1 MTLTRHSSAKSK
13 PYLKNYNALVDTV
26 PVVVLKSDNVMYTQA
41 LNVSGVEDVWSVF
54 GPVPPGVD
62 LNSGKAVHLF
72 PYKGDFCMS
81 VGAAVW
87 RKRHRD
93 TRDPEIKL
101 AAGNWPKLYVDAWEK
116 VGDACLPQAN
126 ARGVLPFVRLVG
138 KDIRF
143 HLVVLADDGRLL
155 ALDGDLA
162 AQGNQFI
169 ELKNVSDPTS
179 AVLVGFEIQRA
190 AYWNGSIVAYDNC
203 SYTWNLDVDFD
214 AHTFVAKDFLPVDRV
229 FVLTATDTGPVGVK
243 EDGWLYRGLRSGGT
257 IDGMDEKK
265 TTWARWIQLSGVTNL
280 NLGVASAGVM
290 LDLET
295 LTRSLRD
302 DYLGMQTSIYAAI
315 NKIQAFAT
323 THEVYLRQLLDSA
336 ENYQDSDYD
345 HAKHLMAI
353 RDGKRLVAHAK
364 IWARIL
370 HKQIGYAMASISAMA
385 NRLLIVKGQLNQ
397 QLVLL
402 QDKLRSLE
410 EQIKA
415 LNETKAKADAM
426 FWDSIRVILPGFGL
440 AAIGASIGVGAVTL
454 ESVGGPLF
462 VGGLVTACHQ
472 SSEEA
477 VEISNS
483 ESEVQRVVQAIVET
497 KAVADGFWDH
507 IKMFETL
514 NKFWGSVLHA
524 GESLEDMDEDT
535 AAKLG
540 ASILGESISI
550 QAALDTTRKVKNGS
564 QMYLSVLN
572 RVGIMLSEDSD
583 EEGQDWE

>member
-1 MTLTRHSSAKSK
+1 
-13 PYLKNYNALVDTV
+13 
-26 PVVVLKSDNVMYTQA
+26 
-41 LNVSGVEDVWSVF
+41 
-54 GPVPPGVD
+54 
-62 LNSGKAVHLF
+62 
-72 PYKGDFCMS
+72 
-81 VGAAVW
+81 
-87 RKRHRD
+87 
-93 TRDPEIKL
+93 
-101 AAGNWPKLYVDAWEK
+101 
-116 VGDACLPQAN
+116 
-126 ARGVLPFVRLVG
+126 
-138 KDIRF
+138 
-143 HLVVLADDGRLL
+143 
-155 ALDGDLA
+155 
-162 AQGNQFI
+162 
-169 ELKNVSDPTS
+169 
-179 AVLVGFEIQRA
+179 
-190 AYWNGSIVAYDNC
+190 
-203 SYTWNLDVDFD
+203 
-214 AHTFVAKDFLPVDRV
+214 
-229 FVLTATDTGPVGVK
+229 
-243 EDGWLYRGLRSGGT
+243 
-257 IDGMDEKK
+257 
-265 TTWARWIQLSGVTNL
+265 
-280 NLGVASAGVM
+280 
-290 LDLET
+290 
-295 LTRSLRD
+295 
-302 DYLGMQTSIYAAI
+302 MQTSIYAAI

-364 IWARIL
+364 VWARIL
-370 HKQIGYAMASISAMA
+370 HKQIGYAMASINAMA

-514 NKFWGSVLHA
+514 NKFWAVYYMPGRA
-524 GESLEDMDEDT
+524 WR
-535 AAKLG
+535 
-540 ASILGESISI
+540 IW
-550 QAALDTTRKVKNGS
+550 TRTRQRS
-564 QMYLSVLN
+564 SAPAF
-572 RVGIMLSEDSD
+572 
-583 EEGQDWE
+583 WENPSPSRRPSTPRGR

>member
-62 LNSGKAVHLF
+62 LSSGKTVHLF

-214 AHTFVAKDFLPVDRV
+214 AHTFVAKDLLPVDRV

-302 DYLGMQTSIYAAI
+302 DYLGRMPR
-315 NKIQAFAT
+315 KISGPCPSMVSPKSGSLHPRLSFGSP
-323 THEVYLRQLLDSA
+323 LL
-336 ENYQDSDYD
+336 
-345 HAKHLMAI
+345 
-353 RDGKRLVAHAK
+353 
-364 IWARIL
+364 
-370 HKQIGYAMASISAMA
+370 
-385 NRLLIVKGQLNQ
+385 
-397 QLVLL
+397 
-402 QDKLRSLE
+402 
-410 EQIKA
+410 
-415 LNETKAKADAM
+415 T
-426 FWDSIRVILPGFGL
+426 LP
-440 AAIGASIGVGAVTL
+440 
-454 ESVGGPLF
+454 
-462 VGGLVTACHQ
+462 
-472 SSEEA
+472 
-477 VEISNS
+477 
-483 ESEVQRVVQAIVET
+483 
-497 KAVADGFWDH
+497 
-507 IKMFETL
+507 
-514 NKFWGSVLHA
+514 
-524 GESLEDMDEDT
+524 
-535 AAKLG
+535 
-540 ASILGESISI
+540 
-550 QAALDTTRKVKNGS
+550 
-564 QMYLSVLN
+564 
-572 RVGIMLSEDSD
+572 
-583 EEGQDWE
+583 